1 MTSRTGAAGR
11 TVRLVTRGDYLEVLS
26 VTLLLDRRAS
36 LYFRSFLG
44 ARRLQEGW
52 SCPRRDRSMHALV
65 LQTYDWL
72 LARGYDVDLSHS
84 QIATAAVERELA
96 RRRSFQRT
104 TAAAQQLRAGETVFD
119 FSPVEAALDA
129 MGWQRPLRPHQQ
141 EAVAV
146 AMTAMN
152 TANFSVPGAGKTAS
166 TLAVAT
172 THLHAQTIDLIVV
185 VGPLACFDPWERET
199 RACLGARVPTRRA
212 RGTRRDRHGIYSR
225 VDRGSLLL
233 VSYATAAADQA
244 DLLELFSRFNVMF
257 VVDESHRIKRFR
269 GGLWASA
276 VIELARA
283 SRVRQV
289 LSGTPMPQS
298 GKDLYSQLNA
308 MWPDQ
313 QLTGNR
319 DAFAGLVDRD
329 FSRVTKAVLPFVHR
343 TPKSALGLP
352 PYEVVEHTVP
362 LQGIQAE
369 VYQLIANRFRQSL
382 VDAETWRDKLEALRR
397 GRPIRLLQ
405 AAANPDL
412 LNNGDTYFAAPR
424 VANGT
429 PTLMDRLASY
439 AARETPAKSLAALA
453 MVRDITA
460 EGGKVV
466 CWSNFVPNLDHFT
479 RLVKETLGLPAYQ
492 IDGRVPSGDDALH
505 GSDPA
510 YQPGGTSADRP
521 GESDTREQ
529 IIARFLDTAG
539 PAVLVT
545 NPASCSESISLHR
558 TCWNAI
564 YLDRTY
570 DCALYLQSID
580 RIHRLGLPPEA
591 QVRIHILTAE
601 LDGAPTIDGLVAS
614 ALARKANRMKTLLE
628 GAELLP
634 VGLSNEPAIDAEG
647 DEADLAE
654 LLRFL
659 LGEAPP

>member
-1 MTSRTGAAGR
+1 MTGTACDSRSD
-11 TVRLVTRGDYLEVLS
+11 TVRLVTRGDNLEVLS
-26 VTLLLDRRAS
+26 AALLRDRRAS

-104 TAAAQQLRAGETVFD
+104 TAAAQQLRAGETDFD
-119 FSPVEAALDA
+119 FSTVETALHA

-166 TLAVAT
+166 TLAVAA

-199 RACLGARVPTRRA
+199 RACLGTRVPTRRA

-244 DLLELFSRFNVMF
+244 VLLELFSRFNVML

-276 VIELARA
+276 VVELARA

-313 QLTGNR
+313 QLTGSR

-329 FSRVTKAVLPFVHR
+329 FSRVTRTVLPFVHR

-352 PYEVVEHTVP
+352 PYEVVEHSVP

-369 VYQLIANRFRQSL
+369 VYQLITNRFRQSL
-382 VDAETWRDKLEALRR
+382 ADAETWRDKLDALRR

-412 LNNGDTYFAAPR
+412 LNNRDTYFAAPR
-424 VANGT
+424 IANAT
-429 PTLMDRLASY
+429 PTLMDRLATY
-439 AARETPAKSLAALA
+439 HARETPAKSLAALDL
-453 MVRDITA
+453 VRDIA
-460 EGGKVV
+460 AKDGKVV

-479 RLVKETLGLPAYQ
+479 HLVKDTLGLPAYQ

-505 GSDPA
+505 ASHPEGVPA
-510 YQPGGTSADRP
+510 DGP
-521 GESDTREQ
+521 GETDTREQ
-529 IIARFLDTAG
+529 IIARFLDTPG

-601 LDGAPTIDGLVAS
+601 LDGAPTIDGLVAA
-614 ALARKANRMKTLLE
+614 ALARKADLMQTLLE
-628 GAELLP
+628 GAEMLP
-634 VGLSNEPAIDAEG
+634 VGLSEEPAIDAEG
-647 DEADLAE
+647 DEVDLAE
-654 LLRFL
+654 LLGYL
-659 LGEAPP
+659 LGEEPS

>member
-1 MTSRTGAAGR
+1 MTRAVAGDA
-11 TVRLVTRGDYLEVLS
+11 VRLVTSGDDLEVRS
-26 VTLLLDRRAS
+26 VTLLLDRRAA

-44 ARRLQEGW
+44 ARRLGEGW
-52 SCPRRDRSMHALV
+52 SCPRRGQSMHALV
-65 LQTYDWL
+65 LQTFDWL
-72 LARGYDVDLSHS
+72 QARGYEVDLSHS

-104 TAAAQQLRAGETVFD
+104 TDAAQQLRSGEAVFD
-119 FSPVEAALDA
+119 FSTVESALDE

-146 AMTAMN
+146 ALTAIN

-166 TLAVAT
+166 TLAVAA
-172 THLHAQTIDLIVV
+172 THMQAQTIDLIVV

-199 RACLGARVPTRRA
+199 QACLGARVPTRRA
-212 RGTRRDRHGIYSR
+212 RGTRRDRHGIYSS

-244 DLLELFSRFNVMF
+244 DLLELFSRFNVML

-298 GKDLYSQLNA
+298 GKDLYSQFNA

-319 DAFAGLVDRD
+319 DAFAGLVERD
-329 FSRVTKAVLPFVHR
+329 FARVTRVALPFVHR

-352 PYEVVEHTVP
+352 PYEVVEHAVP

-369 VYQLIANRFRQSL
+369 VYQLVANRFRQSL
-382 VDAETWRDKLEALRR
+382 VDADNWRDKLEALRR

-412 LNNGDTYFAAPR
+412 LNSRDTYFEAPP
-424 VANGT
+424 VADGT
-429 PTLMDRLASY
+429 PTLMDRLAAY
-439 AARETPAKSLAALA
+439 RARETPAKSLAALDL
-453 MVRDITA
+453 VRDITIR
-460 EGGKVV
+460 GGKVV

-479 RLVKETLGLPAYQ
+479 RLVKDTLGLPTYQ
-492 IDGRVPSGDDALH
+492 IDGRVPSGVDALH
-505 GSDPA
+505 VSGSASWPDGA
-510 YQPGGTSADRP
+510 SADKA
-521 GESDTREQ
+521 GAGDTREQ
-529 IIARFLDTAG
+529 IIARFLDLEG

-580 RIHRLGLPPEA
+580 RIHRLGLPPDA
-591 QVRIHILTAE
+591 HVRIHILTAE
-601 LDGAPTIDGLVAS
+601 FDGAPTIDGLVAS
-614 ALARKANRMKTLLE
+614 ALERKSHLMQTLLE

-634 VGLSNEPAIDAEG
+634 VGLSEEPSVDAEG
-647 DEADLAE
+647 DEADRAE

-659 LGEAPP
+659 LGEAFA

>member
-1 MTSRTGAAGR
+1 MSSAAPGDR
-11 TVRLVTRGDYLEVLS
+11 VRLLTSGDDLDVLS
-26 VTLLLDRRAS
+26 ETLLHDRRAS

-44 ARRLQEGW
+44 AARRDDGW

-65 LQTYDWL
+65 LQIYDWL

-84 QIATAAVERELA
+84 EIATAAVERELA

-104 TAAAQQLRAGETVFD
+104 SQAAQRLRSGEGTFD
-119 FSPVEAALDA
+119 FAAVETALDA
-129 MGWQRPLRPHQQ
+129 AGWQRPLRPHQQ
-141 EAVAV
+141 EAVAL
-146 AMTAMN
+146 AMTAVN

-166 TLAVAT
+166 TLAVAA
-172 THLHAQTIDLIVV
+172 THLHAGTIDLVVV

-199 RACLGARVPTRRA
+199 RACLGTRVTTRRA
-212 RGTRRDRHGIYSR
+212 RGTRRDRQNIY
-225 VDRGSLLL
+225 DRIREHSLLL

-244 DLLELFSRFNVMF
+244 ELLELFSRFKVML

-269 GGLWASA
+269 GGLWAST

-308 MWPDQ
+308 IWPDQ
-313 QLTGNR
+313 QLTGTR

-329 FSRVTKAVLPFVHR
+329 FSRVTATVLPFVHR
-343 TPKSALGLP
+343 TPKAALDLP
-352 PYEVVEHTVP
+352 PYEVIEHTVP
-362 LQGIQAE
+362 LHGIQAE
-369 VYQLIANRFRQSL
+369 AYQLIANRFRQTL
-382 VDAETWRDKLEALRR
+382 ADADTWRDKLDALRR

-412 LNNGDTYFAAPR
+412 LNNRDTFFAAPR
-424 VANGT
+424 VADGT
-429 PTLMDRLASY
+429 PTLMDRLATY
-439 AARETPAKSLAALA
+439 TARETPAKSLAALEIIRQIA
-453 MVRDITA
+453 VD
-460 EGGKVV
+460 GGKVV
-466 CWSNFVPNLDHFT
+466 CWSNFVSNLDYFT
-479 RLVKETLGLPAYQ
+479 GLVEQHLDLPVYQ

-505 GSDPA
+505 ATAGP
-510 YQPGGTSADRP
+510 TDRP
-521 GESDTREQ
+521 GDTDTREQ
-529 IIARFLDTAG
+529 IIARFLDTPG

-580 RIHRLGLPPEA
+580 RIHRLGLPPHA

-601 LDGAPTIDGLVAS
+601 LDNNPTIDGLVAA
-614 ALARKANRMKTLLE
+614 ALDRKASLMQTLLE
-628 GAELLP
+628 GAEMLP
-634 VGLSNEPAIDAEG
+634 VGLSENPATDAEG
-647 DEADLAE
+647 DDTDLAE
-654 LLRFL
+654 LLRYL
-659 LGEAPP
+659 LGEAANASA